1 MRYVKKI
8 SDQDKLILEQMKR
21 NNASY
26 IARARAHAVLLS
38 NEGMEVQE
46 LSMIFSV
53 CRQTASK
60 WLKAWETGG
69 VDALID
75 KPRSGRPST
84 ELNARERTQQNSL

>member
-8 SDQDKLILEQMKR
+8 LDQEKLILEQMKR
-21 NNASY
+21 NNSSY

-53 CRQTASK
+53 CRQTVSK

-75 KPRSGRPST
+75 KPRSGRPSR
-84 ELNARERTQQNSL
+84 ELNVRERIQQNS